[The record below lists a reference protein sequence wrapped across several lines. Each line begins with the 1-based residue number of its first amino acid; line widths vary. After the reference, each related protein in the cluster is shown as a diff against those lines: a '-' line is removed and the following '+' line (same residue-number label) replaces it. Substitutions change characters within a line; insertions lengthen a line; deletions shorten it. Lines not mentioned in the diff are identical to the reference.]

1 MASMSEKES
10 LGVAWKKEGL
20 SNGSPLDP
28 KTLTFAA
35 AVERQDH

>member
-1 MASMSEKES
+1 MSGKGS
-10 LGVAWKKEGL
+10 PGVAWKKEGL
-20 SNGSPLDP
+20 SNGSTLDP